1 MLSRVA
7 HLAYWM
13 ARYLERAEN
22 SARIVDVNTQL
33 VLDAQGHKVGET
45 KAWEPIIFVL
55 GDDKLFRELYGAAS
69 ESAVIAY
76 VLFEPRNPN
85 SIVSSINTA
94 RENARCIREQLST
107 ETWERLNRL
116 YLDLRGMKMSDYHT
130 LGAGEL
136 LNRIRTAIQQFYGVA
151 ASMLPRNETWQFYE
165 LGRFLERSDNTSRLI
180 DVKYFTLLPSVRDI
194 GGTLDAVQW
203 GAVLRSCSAFEAFRK
218 SRRGQ
223 ITADRVVDYLIL
235 DEHFPRSIR
244 FAITQAEEAV
254 RRISRDTDH
263 HFSNTPTRAL
273 GRLRADLDYTVI
285 GDIIA
290 QGLHEWIDRLQ
301 VTISNIHDDVQSTFF
316 FYDVEK
322 AKILG

>member
-33 VLDAQGHKVGET
+33 VLDADGLRISDAQ
-45 KAWEPIIFVL
+45 AWEPILFVL
-55 GDDKLFRELYGAAS
+55 GDDKLFGKIHATAS
-69 ESAVIAY
+69 EESVIDF

-94 RENARCIREQLST
+94 RENARCIREQLSG
-107 ETWERLNRL
+107 ETWERINRL
-116 YLDLRGMKMSDYHT
+116 YLDVRVMTMADYHA
-130 LGAGEL
+130 LGSGEL
-136 LNRIRTAIQQFYGVA
+136 LNRIRTSIQQFYGVA

-165 LGRFLERSDNTSRLI
+165 LGRFLERADNTSRLI
-180 DVKYFTLLPSVRDI
+180 DVKYFSLLPSVRDV

-223 ITADRVVDYLIL
+223 ISAERVIDYLIL
-235 DEHFPRSIR
+235 DEYFPRSIR
-244 FAITQAEEAV
+244 FAITQAEEAA
-254 RRISRDTDH
+254 RKITRDTDH
-263 HFSNTPTRAL
+263 HFSNNPTRVL
-273 GRLRADLDYTVI
+273 GRLRADFDYTVLA
-285 GDIIA
+285 DIIG
-290 QGLHEWIDRLQ
+290 QGLHEWIDHLQ
-301 VTISNIHDDVQSTFF
+301 VKISSVHDEVQSTFF
-316 FYDVEK
+316 FYDVEE